1 MRSGVA
7 ILTVV
12 AFASVPLWLRDPYLM
27 NALITTGIFIIGAMS
42 LNLLLG
48 FTGQLS
54 LGHIAFFGI
63 GAYVSAL
70 TSLGFDA
77 GLPFGFR
84 IVHEPWPPIVGFALA
99 IVIAGLCG
107 YLVGLLSFRV
117 RGAYF
122 VIVTISFAEV
132 VRLVALNWVELTQGP
147 LALTNIPSITIGLP
161 GLGDLT
167 LRTKL
172 QNYYLVLA
180 VAVVTYLLDLAP
192 GPFAFRPR
200 HARADG
206 KRNAGGVGRHRRD
219 KDAHAGSGDLGRN
232 RRRGRQSLRT
242 LHPDHRSRG
251 VRLHQYRDDGD
262 HGHHRRQGVAR
273 RACRR
278 RHDLRIVACVPAP
291 DHGAGGA
298 MDRLWR
304 RADRHPVRIAA
315 RHRAIAGATVCETE
329 ETDRNGCPGCFLRTR
344 RQGARVMT
352 ATALKVEK
360 VAVHFGGL
368 VALSDMNFTVG
379 EGEIVSL
386 IGPNGAGKTT
396 AFNVVTGFLDPTH
409 GAVSYR
415 GTALNGLKPHQ
426 IADLGLIRTFQR
438 TSVFPNDTV
447 YDNLLV
453 GLHRQG
459 RVSLLEAIL
468 GLPRAR
474 ASQRRLRERAGELVE
489 WVGLERRAHDL
500 AGSLSYGEQRLVGV
514 ALALAAEP
522 SMLLLDEPVSGMNAS
537 ETHTFVQLVRNIR
550 DRGVTILLVEHD
562 MPMVM
567 SVSDRIVVLNYGRI
581 IAEGSPDVI
590 RNDPAVIEAYLGQGA
605 TRA

>member
-1 MRSGVA
+1 MA
-7 ILTVV
+7 
-12 AFASVPLWLRDPYLM
+12 
-27 NALITTGIFIIGAMS
+27 
-42 LNLLLG
+42 
-48 FTGQLS
+48 
-54 LGHIAFFGI
+54 
-63 GAYVSAL
+63 
-70 TSLGFDA
+70 
-77 GLPFGFR
+77 
-84 IVHEPWPPIVGFALA
+84 
-99 IVIAGLCG
+99 
-107 YLVGLLSFRV
+107 
-117 RGAYF
+117 
-122 VIVTISFAEV
+122 
-132 VRLVALNWVELTQGP
+132 
-147 LALTNIPSITIGLP
+147 
-161 GLGDLT
+161 
-167 LRTKL
+167 
-172 QNYYLVLA
+172 
-180 VAVVTYLLDLAP
+180 AP
-192 GPFAFRPR
+192 
-200 HARADG
+200 
-206 KRNAGGVGRHRRD
+206 
-219 KDAHAGSGDLGRN
+219 
-232 RRRGRQSLRT
+232 
-242 LHPDHRSRG
+242 
-251 VRLHQYRDDGD
+251 
-262 HGHHRRQGVAR
+262 
-273 RACRR
+273 
-278 RHDLRIVACVPAP
+278 
-291 DHGAGGA
+291 
-298 MDRLWR
+298 
-304 RADRHPVRIAA
+304 
-315 RHRAIAGATVCETE
+315 
-329 ETDRNGCPGCFLRTR
+329 
-344 RQGARVMT
+344 
-352 ATALKVEK
+352 ATALSVEK

-447 YDNLLV
+447 YDNLLI

-459 RVSLLEAIL
+459 RVGLLESIL

-474 ASQRRLRERAGELVE
+474 SRNRRCDERASELVE

-537 ETHTFVQLVRNIR
+537 ETHSFVQLIRNIR

-581 IAEGSPDVI
+581 IAEGAPDVI

-605 TRA
+605 ARA